1 VIIRIKTLSLCS
13 YFRLLGD
20 LEISH
25 RDKVEDNGLIA
36 IIDKWSMIEDQYQEK
51 SQNIVSKWRMLP
63 RRVPIKINST
73 PSEDIE
79 KSPKQQSLPILTHRD
94 SRRRRSPRLAPEK
107 DPEKIPSPEKS
118 PEMDIETRTQRKENH
133 RRQFEET
140 IKKRGVQEALFR
152 EIAKQNVDKMVLD
165 AMQET
170 EEESYHDEEGPSTRQ
185 NYESPDEINPFE
197 IEDHPSEETAEEQR
211 DTIRKML
218 LNLKPSEEDEIILD
232 GIGHVITKDE
242 NGGLLLQIRV
252 NDIEELK
259 QTWKDGKKFQ
269 ELRDRDR
276 AKREH
281 EQKEA
286 EAAEIERKNAQS
298 METTVAPAD
307 TTVANGDAVP
317 DEMLP
322 DGWKSHKDDEG
333 ATYYYHD
340 KSRETTWDPPEMSAE
355 EQELK
360 AGKLRRMLYE
370 FIAEVLLAYRDES
383 ANHGR
388 ITNEDDYQYLIRK
401 LSSGLT
407 KRITKELQTFRLTD
421 QGRIMAAKYW

>member
-1 VIIRIKTLSLCS
+1 VISRIKTLYLNI
-13 YFRLLGD
+13 FLRLLGD

-36 IIDKWSMIEDQYQEK
+36 IIDKWSKIEDQYKEK
-51 SQNIVSKWRMLP
+51 SQSILSKWRRLT
-63 RRVPIKINST
+63 RRVPIKHGTT
-73 PSEDIE
+73 PTNDEDIE
-79 KSPKQQSLPILTHRD
+79 DPPKQSSLPVLTHREC
-94 SRRRRSPRLAPEK
+94 RRRRSPRLAPEK
-107 DPEKIPSPEKS
+107 SPSPEDS
-118 PEMDIETRTQRKENH
+118 EEMDVETRTKRKENH
-133 RRQFEET
+133 RRQFEEN
-140 IKKRGVQEALFR
+140 INKREQQEAEFR
-152 EIAKQNVDKMVLD
+152 EIAKQNVDKMVLE
-165 AMQET
+165 AMQES
-170 EEESYHDEEGPSTRQ
+170 EEENEEEGPSTPP
-185 NYESPDEINPFE
+185 YHYDSPDEINPFE
-197 IEDHPSEETAEEQR
+197 AEDHRPEETADEQR
-211 DTIRKML
+211 DNINRML
-218 LNLKPSEEDEIILD
+218 LNLKPSEEDEIICD
-232 GIGHVITKDE
+232 GIGHVITKDGD
-242 NGGLLLQIRV
+242 GGLLLRIRA
-252 NDIEELK
+252 NDIDEFK

-269 ELRDRDR
+269 ELRNRDL
-276 AKREH
+276 ATQ
-281 EQKEA
+281 EQKAA
-286 EAAEIERKNAQS
+286 EASEIERKIAQS

-340 KSRETTWDPPEMSAE
+340 KSRETTWDPPEMTAE
-355 EQELK
+355 EHEFK

-383 ANHGR
+383 ASNGR
-388 ITNEDDYQYLIRK
+388 ITNNDDYQYLIRK